1 MVLPSSSVFPDLT
14 LGCDSD
20 MRCEEDEKISVLWNM
35 VTVSVEANFSN
46 EGQAS
51 QATHV
56 KATTP
61 KVGEASIQTVRMMVE
76 LINTNAACEKCVGCV
91 AAEGEHGIVYQS
103 EGVRGSLGSREVL
116 RKGLHAFSFDER
128 MERQLACVAGGGL
141 RNCQLHCY

>member
-1 MVLPSSSVFPDLT
+1 
-14 LGCDSD
+14 
-20 MRCEEDEKISVLWNM
+20 MRCEQDKEMPVLRHMGTEGLEAGVSDEG
-35 VTVSVEANFSN
+35 EAS
-46 EGQAS
+46 E
-51 QATHV
+51 ATHV